1 MSAASTSVTSSSAR
15 SSSQIVTSIGGV
27 LTTITATATTVPVS
41 GGIQSSA
48 SSSDFPH
55 WAIIV
60 VVLGI
65 VAVVAICGLML
76 FAIFYLRERDKHDR
90 RHPIRSR
97 SPSPSMAEAQ
107 GEPVVAAAAGGHA
120 RDTSAT
126 SHGHRSNA
134 HEGTMSAAQRLGAVS
149 PDSTHSRTE
158 PRPFSGS
165 DAAIMAN
172 AFRAELRQPGR
183 PLELDEA
190 EGDGDGVTEAR
201 ARSPERPTR
210 SGRRCCGASWGARA
224 RTFGAWTRCAAS
236 GSSPARATSARP
248 PAAIFPSE
256 SDGVLEPCCPLTPYT
271 NYEK

>member
-41 GGIQSSA
+41 GGIQSIA

-134 HEGTMSAAQRLGAVS
+134 PEGTMSAAQRLGAVS

-201 ARSPERPTR
+201 ARSSERPDTEREALLRRELGSEGADIR
-210 SGRRCCGASWGARA
+210 SVDSVRGVRVESSEGHE
-224 RTFGAWTRCAAS
+224 RT
-236 GSSPARATSARP
+236 SPRGDLS
-248 PAAIFPSE
+248 
-256 SDGVLEPCCPLTPYT
+256 L
-271 NYEK
+271 